1 MGHTT
6 GQSSSSSAPLLP
18 LSSLIGPILS
28 KRQPVFFDS
37 SATEEAT
44 FQLHY
49 GRGHTVQLVPH
60 PGLTPKALFPSLHHF
75 SHTHISQRLHLQ
87 TLNPPTSQ
95 SDLDFL
101 DNRVLPAANQFDH
114 FFDNLAHNNDG
125 VFEDSHFDEFL
136 NHDDQPAPEIQSS
149 DSLAEKTTSLQPPFG
164 ASTFGCDDG
173 SNAVSV

>member
-1 MGHTT
+1 MGTT

-60 PGLTPKALFPSLHHF
+60 PGSPRKLSSPVSI
-75 SHTHISQRLHLQ
+75 ISATR
-87 TLNPPTSQ
+87 TSARIT
-95 SDLDFL
+95 SADT
-101 DNRVLPAANQFDH
+101 
-114 FFDNLAHNNDG
+114 
-125 VFEDSHFDEFL
+125 EST
-136 NHDDQPAPEIQSS
+136 NHQHRHSQLS
-149 DSLAEKTTSLQPPFG
+149 
-164 ASTFGCDDG
+164 
-173 SNAVSV
+173 

>member
-1 MGHTT
+1 MG

-87 TLNPPTSQ
+87 TLNPPTINIAKHPDHLSHSHKTSSVPEMLTHNQ
-95 SDLDFL
+95 S
-101 DNRVLPAANQFDH
+101 
-114 FFDNLAHNNDG
+114 AHN
-125 VFEDSHFDEFL
+125 L
-136 NHDDQPAPEIQSS
+136 
-149 DSLAEKTTSLQPPFG
+149 L
-164 ASTFGCDDG
+164 
-173 SNAVSV
+173 